1 MFKPGDKISHPTWG
15 WGDTS
20 YTVVSC
26 EEMVRMGGEKY
37 LRCVM
42 YKVGQ
47 AEYSKF
53 DWDCGEHF
61 ARDLFLIPVSSA
73 VERKIAMMWSRQ
85 PYVKQAMSKV

>member
-1 MFKPGDKISHPTWG
+1 MFKPGDKISHPMW
-15 WGDTS
+15 DDVS

-26 EEMVRMGGEKY
+26 KEAVRFGKKY
-37 LRCVM
+37 VHFVM

-47 AEYSKF
+47 TEASKF

-61 ARDLFLIPVSSA
+61 ARDLFLTPVSNT